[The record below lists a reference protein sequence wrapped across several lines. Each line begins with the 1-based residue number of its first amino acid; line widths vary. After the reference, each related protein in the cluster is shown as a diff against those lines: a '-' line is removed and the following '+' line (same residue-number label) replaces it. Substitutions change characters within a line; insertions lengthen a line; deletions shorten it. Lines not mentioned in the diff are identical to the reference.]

1 MKVSMAMPVTKQMGM
16 IFLRIG
22 ASGMLD
28 GSGFMLAY
36 FLGFLLVTL
45 SALFHPSQAGMMV
58 LVWTTSLGDLQFN
71 LQIWVTKARW

>member
-28 GSGFMLAY
+28 GSGFMLARCL
-36 FLGFLLVTL
+36 FSLAFFLLSLISSDGIGVDHLHL
-45 SALFHPSQAGMMV
+45 STQA
-58 LVWTTSLGDLQFN
+58 
-71 LQIWVTKARW
+71 